1 MSKQQPSKPAGKA
14 AKKENKDDHD
24 LTSILDETQR
34 SDLTLLV
41 ANASQSMRQLLVDN
55 FDASAGLNS
64 GLLNQGKGK
73 SDEEKMM
80 NADISAVTD
89 VEAYDKERKL
99 LQQYEKELKSKQMV
113 ELKKDSLKAYDDWR
127 EEVYRRVREVV
138 NSKDVAK
145 KQLQRES
152 KSTSATPK
160 APQTGGKVA
169 KGSPP
174 YGSLKFRDLFPPTKT
189 PLTKLEMEKRT
200 LVLHSLLLLL
210 LSLEHYNAPSRILL
224 LNVTSSL
231 KLPLKTFEQ
240 DEYTTAKGLLEAAK
254 EMTADEET
262 KKRIEANKDSRK
274 RNVNIAMAAGAAIIG
289 VTGGLAAPMV
299 AAGVGSV
306 MGGLGLG
313 ATAAAGYLGSVAG
326 STYLVGGL
334 FGAYGGRMAGE
345 MMDNYAREVE
355 DFEFVPV
362 HGGSKTSEDQAQG
375 AEQASDHDHKLRVTI
390 CVTGWLTDK
399 EEVVRPWKVIGKG
412 AEVFALKWELEALLN
427 LGHAMDGM
435 MQSAAWGYA
444 QKQIIAQTVFADL
457 ASALWPIG
465 VVKAARVIDNPFSVA
480 KNRADKAGE
489 VMADALIN
497 KAQGERPVTLIGY
510 SLGARVIYSCL
521 MSLAKRK
528 AFNLIES
535 VVLMGAPTPS
545 DANMW
550 RQMRAVVSGR
560 LVNVFSENDYVLGFM
575 YRTSSIQYGI
585 AGLQKI
591 DGLAG
596 VENLNVSEEV
606 KGHTKYRYLVGS
618 ILKKLGFDDIDMT
631 IVEEEREALKKVEAE
646 EKKNSLQSQ
655 RNRLLRRESTGGK
668 VDEAKEADEEASDIE
683 KQVKAKTQKSLTAQI
698 IEWWYTPRVPNAKN
712 AEKVAGNLQKAAA
725 NPADAGAAL
734 SDTVNDVRASTESYA
749 VWAASKLPSMPG
761 MSGKATSTAANPTKA
776 AGDATKTVTGATKD
790 PTKAAKDTA
799 ASAQSYTSYAAGYLP
814 SLPSMGGG
822 KGKAATPAAGA
833 GKAAGDASKKVTD
846 AAKDPSKAVGDAG
859 KTVTDAAKDPSK
871 AAGDATKAATN
882 ATNKLPA
889 SAPDAKKTAS
899 DTAAATQS
907 YVGYAASYLPSMPGR
922 GKSSTAP
929 KDDAGKKATDTAK
942 GATDAATKQA
952 PATGSK
958 VTDAA
963 KQAPVVHQAADKAP
977 DVSKAAGDASTAA
990 TSAAKGASDTATSA
1004 AKGAQKQA
1012 SSYASYLPS
1021 MPGFGRSSK
1030 PSTPQKLPTERTT
1043 SDAKKSIP
1051 KLERKDSGKPSTP
1064 KLDRTP
1070 SGIKSPPPKLDRL
1083 PSGANKSVPKL
1094 ERLPSGIKSPPA
1106 ISRTPSGIKSPPPKL
1121 NRLPSGMKSPPM
1133 GAVNSLNEGVTNS
1146 LKEGSNQANK
1156 AAGAASSAAKA
1167 GADGATKAASSVPG
1181 AKQAGDAAGKGG
1193 EAVMG
1198 GAKAGSDAVTGGA
1211 KAGSDAVAGG
1221 AKQGQQALGKAG
1233 ETVSIYA
1240 KSIPGFG
1247 K

>member
-1 MSKQQPSKPAGKA
+1 MSKQQPSKPTGKA

-99 LQQYEKELKSKQMV
+99 LQQYEKELKSKPMI
-113 ELKKDSLKAYDDWR
+113 ELKKDSIKAYDDWR
-127 EEVYRRVREVV
+127 EEVIKRVGEVV

-152 KSTSATPK
+152 KSTSATPR

-210 LSLEHYNAPSRILL
+210 LSLEHYNAPSRTLL

-262 KKRIEANKDSRK
+262 KERIEANKDVRK

-345 MMDNYAREVE
+345 MMDKYAREVE

-362 HGGSKTSEDQAQG
+362 HGGSKTSEDQTQG

-399 EEVVRPWKVIGKG
+399 EEVVRPWKVIGTG
-412 AEVFALKWELEALLN
+412 AEVFALKWELETLLN

-480 KNRADKAGE
+480 KSRADKAGE

-596 VENLNVSEEV
+596 VENLNVSKEV

-618 ILKKLGFDDIDMT
+618 IMKKLGFDDIDMT
-631 IVEEEREALKKVEAE
+631 VVEEEREALKKVEAE

-655 RNRLLRRESTGGK
+655 RNRLLRRESTGGN

-683 KQVKAKTQKSLTAQI
+683 KQVKAKTQKSLAAQI
-698 IEWWYTPRVPNAKN
+698 IEWWYTPRVPNTKD
-712 AEKVAGNLQKAAA
+712 AEKVAGNLQRAAA

-734 SDTVNDVRASTESYA
+734 NDTVNDVRASTESYA
-749 VWAASKLPSMPG
+749 QWAASKLPSMPG
-761 MSGKATSTAANPTKA
+761 MTGKATSTAANPTKA

-822 KGKAATPAAGA
+822 KGKAGAPAASA
-833 GKAAGDASKKVTD
+833 SKAAGN
-846 AAKDPSKAVGDAG
+846 AG

-871 AAGDATKAATN
+871 AAGDVTKTATN
-882 ATNKLPA
+882 APKKLPA

-907 YVGYAASYLPSMPGR
+907 YVGYAASYLPSMSGR

-929 KDDAGKKATDTAK
+929 QGDAGKKATDIAK

-952 PATGSK
+952 SAAGSK
-958 VTDAA
+958 MTDTA
-963 KQAPVVHQAADKAP
+963 KQAPIINQATDKAP
-977 DVSKAAGDASTAA
+977 EVSKAAGDASTTA
-990 TSAAKGASDTATSA
+990 TSAAKGASDTATST

-1021 MPGFGRSSK
+1021 VPGFGRSSK
-1030 PSTPQKLPTERTT
+1030 PSTPQKPPTERTT

-1051 KLERKDSGKPSTP
+1051 KLERKDSAKPSTP

-1094 ERLPSGIKSPPA
+1094 ERLPSGV
-1106 ISRTPSGIKSPPPKL
+1106 KSPPPKL
-1121 NRLPSGMKSPPM
+1121 NRLPSGMKSPSM
-1133 GAVNSLNEGVTNS
+1133 GAVNSLNEGVTNG

-1156 AAGAASSAAKA
+1156 AAGAATGAAKA
-1167 GADGATKAASSVPG
+1167 GTDGAMKAASSVPG

-1198 GAKAGSDAVTGGA
+1198 GTKQGQEALGKGA
-1211 KAGSDAVAGG
+1211 KAGSNAVTSG
-1221 AKQGQQALGKAG
+1221 AKQGQAALGKAG
-1233 ETVSIYA
+1233 DTVSTYA
-1240 KSIPGFG
+1240 PRSIPGFG